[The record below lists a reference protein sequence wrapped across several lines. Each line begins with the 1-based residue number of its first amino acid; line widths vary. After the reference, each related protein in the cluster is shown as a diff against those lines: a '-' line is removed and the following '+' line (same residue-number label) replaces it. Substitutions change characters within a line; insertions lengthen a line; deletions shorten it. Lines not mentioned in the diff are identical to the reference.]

1 MREPP
6 VGYPRIAISVF
17 YENGASAI
25 DWLCRAFGFELR
37 LKVEG
42 EGGRIEYSEV
52 TFGGGLI
59 HVGQTG
65 GHAGRA
71 FATSPRRL
79 DGANTQAVNI
89 FVDDV
94 DALCERA
101 RAAGGVVTSEPK
113 TTDYGDDYWSD
124 RSCEVV
130 DPEGHHWWFIQRL
143 REPGSRG
150 R

>member
-6 VGYPRIAISVF
+6 AGYSRFASSVY
-17 YENGASAI
+17 YENGAAAI
-25 DWLCRAFGFELR
+25 DWLCRAFGFEVR

-42 EGGRIEYSEV
+42 EGGRIEYSEL

-59 HVGQTG
+59 HVSQTG
-65 GHAGRA
+65 GHAGRS
-71 FATSPRRL
+71 FARSPGGA
-79 DGANTQAVNI
+79 DGTNTQAVAF

-94 DALCERA
+94 DAVCERA
-101 RAAGGVVTSEPK
+101 RAAGAIISKEPT
-113 TTDYGDDYWSD
+113 TTDYGDDYWAD

-130 DPEGHHWWFIQRL
+130 DPEGHHWWPLQRV